1 MTLTSLILI
10 IMFSYG
16 PLPTLDAGVEYLTIL
31 VMVFLS
37 LQIA

>member
-10 IMFSYG
+10 IVFSYG
-16 PLPTLDAGVEYLTIL
+16 PLPTLDAGVENLSIL

>member
-1 MTLTSLILI
+1 MTFTSLILVI
-10 IMFSYG
+10 VFSYG

-31 VMVFLS
+31 VVVLLS